1 MFVGDGGRWWVMV
14 GGDGCWWVLV
24 GEDKVVES
32 GWWVVLNSGG

>member
-1 MFVGDGGRWWVMV
+1 MYVGDGGRWWVMV

-24 GEDKVVES
+24 GEDKVVGS